1 MNDFEQA
8 GPAGT
13 ASHTTDDST
22 AQTARDAAQT
32 AKEEA
37 GDVAATAKDAGGR
50 VVEQAQSAASDVA
63 HEAQDQLRA
72 MWDRT
77 RDEMSSQAGDQQHR
91 LAGGMQTFSA
101 DLHAMAGSA
110 EGGLAAE
117 VVRRVAER
125 SGRAGDWL
133 ASRGPEELLDDV
145 RSFARRRPAT
155 FLLVAAGAGVLV
167 GRLSRALKDASS
179 AESGDRRPVH
189 PTEPRHAASTDP
201 FGTPPAPTTVPTPW
215 APVVDEVL

>member
-110 EGGLAAE
+110 E
-117 VVRRVAER
+117 R

-179 AESGDRRPVH
+179 AESGNRRPVQ